1 MLTIRVAV
9 FELLFLIENA
19 FLICTDKPVELHKV
33 KAAGAGCAALLR
45 WNDVH

>member
-33 KAAGAGCAALLR
+33 KIGRCRLCGVVAKE
-45 WNDVH
+45 